1 MKKNSTILVTLAL
14 LLFNNASAQFEK
26 ITGRVTDF
34 MGNPVVSA
42 VVSFK
47 GSRNYRVKTDS
58 LGSFT
63 TIRNIVS
70 DTVIACRHVSFKTVE
85 LKVENAT
92 TFNLKLYPKEE
103 IHTLRIIADSV
114 TNIPDL
120 SYMLDEKRF
129 VDSFRKSREDQIFTM
144 VESDPYFDGGYDVVE
159 ACYRGNLRSEKTTLK
174 YSVNGVVTVG
184 FLIKKDGSVSDVR
197 LVKGINKQIDDAV
210 VKLTRRMPKWRPA
223 MQNGLPCE
231 YDFILSVP
239 INIKVR
245 PE

>member
-70 DTVIACRHVSFKTVE
+70 DTVIACWHVNFKTMV
-85 LKVENAT
+85 LKVENAIT
-92 TFNLKLYPKEE
+92 INLKLYPKEE
-103 IHTLRIIADSV
+103 IHTLGMIADSV
-114 TNIPDL
+114 TAVPDL
-120 SYMLDEKRF
+120 SGMPDEKRF
-129 VDSFRKSREDQIFTM
+129 VDSFLKSREDKVFTTLAT
-144 VESDPYFDGGYDVVE
+144 DPEYPGGYDAVE
-159 ACYRGNLRSEKTTLK
+159 AYYRVGLRSEKIILK
-174 YSVNGVVTVG
+174 HSVSGVVTVG